1 MTMRPTPQAPNPL
14 EQGPEGLKQV
24 ADDIL
29 KEISSL
35 QKYYPFLSTN
45 GELIMIKEAL
55 FQVTFLP
62 DKASIDGLKA
72 LYIQLIECLNAI
84 GSDNENVIGIS
95 AAKNKKTISLSNYLP
110 ATFEDFIE
118 RISME
123 KQEASYFK
131 DGIIA
136 ASRTIVMGELPRGI
150 AAVIPKFREAVRS
163 GVYAEIRRHGDN
175 EMELLKA
182 GQSEAGLMSLLS
194 LSEEE
199 LVQRYSEGSDND
211 LQLML
216 LVLEVRDN
224 IDHEYGH
231 DVRGKKPG
239 KRRISPTEIELAR
252 KREPGIAKLWD
263 TVRGKPLH
271 QVLSNQEIRLQTA
284 SRVAFICHT
293 SSQNTHESAG
303 LRLVPDE
310 T

>member
-1 MTMRPTPQAPNPL
+1 MKTTPQTPNPL

-45 GELIMIKEAL
+45 GELMMIKEAL
-55 FQVTFLP
+55 FQATFLP
-62 DKASIDGLKA
+62 DNASIDSLKA
-72 LYIQLIECLNAI
+72 LYAQLIECLNAI
-84 GSDNENVIGIS
+84 GSDNENVIGILS
-95 AAKNKKTISLSNYLP
+95 AKNKKIISLANYLP

-123 KQEASYFK
+123 KQEASYFQ

-136 ASRTIVMGELPRGI
+136 ASRAIVMGELPRGI
-150 AAVIPKFREAVRS
+150 AAVIPKFREAVKAR
-163 GVYAEIRRHGDN
+163 VYAEIRGH
-175 EMELLKA
+175 

-216 LVLEVRDN
+216 LVLEVRSN

-231 DVRGKKPG
+231 DVRGKKPRKG
-239 KRRISPTEIELAR
+239 RISPTEIELAR

-263 TVRGKPLH
+263 TVRGRPF
-271 QVLSNQEIRLQTA
+271 QRVLSNQEIRLQTA

-310 T
+310 M